1 MWPFY
6 ENPESKAMHALKNT
20 DPEIYAL
27 LGLELR
33 RQIRGL
39 ELIASE
45 NYVSEAVLEAV
56 GSVMTNKY
64 AEGYPGK
71 RYYGGCEY
79 HDEVER
85 IAIKRAQELF
95 GAEHVNVQPHSGAS
109 ANLAVYMAAVN
120 VGDTVLAMRLDHGG
134 HLTHGAKV
142 NFSGKLFNIVSY
154 GVSAESG
161 YIDYDD
167 VERLA
172 IESKPKMIIAGASAY
187 ARTIDFERFAA
198 IAKKVGAKLFVDMA
212 HIAGLVAAGLHP
224 SPVPHADYVTTTT
237 HKTLRGPRGGI
248 ILCKGEYQ
256 KSIDSQVFP
265 MLQGGPL
272 MHVITG
278 KAVCFKE
285 AMSPAFK
292 DYQSQVIKN
301 ARVLGES
308 LVANGFNLVS
318 GGTDNHLV
326 LVDLRAKGISGHD
339 AEKALG
345 LADIVVNKNKIPFDP
360 APAQVTSGMRLG
372 TAALT
377 TRGMREVEM
386 VTIAGMLARVMENAG
401 SEAVISDVRAQVEAL
416 TDRFPLYES
425 LLSDYGI

>member
-1 MWPFY
+1 ML
-6 ENPESKAMHALKNT
+6 ALKET
-20 DPEIYAL
+20 DPEIFNL

-64 AEGYPGK
+64 AEGYPGR

-85 IAIKRAQELF
+85 LAISRAQDLF
-95 GAEHVNVQPHSGAS
+95 GAEHANVQPHSGAS

-120 VGDTVLAMRLDHGG
+120 LGDTVLAMSLDHGG

-161 YIDYDD
+161 YIDYNE

-172 IESKPKMIIAGASAY
+172 LETKPKLVIAGASAY
-187 ARTIDFERFAA
+187 ARTLDFERFAA
-198 IAKKVGAKLFVDMA
+198 IAKKVGARLFVDMA
-212 HIAGLVAAGLHP
+212 HIAGLVAAGIHP
-224 SPVPHADYVTTTT
+224 SPVPYADYVTTTT

-248 ILCKGEYQ
+248 ILCKGEY
-256 KSIDSQVFP
+256 KKIIDSQVFP

-278 KAVCFKE
+278 KAVCLKE
-285 AMSPAFK
+285 AMAPAFK
-292 DYQSQVIKN
+292 DYQRQVVVN

-308 LVANGFNLVS
+308 LVKNGFNLVS

-377 TRGMREVEM
+377 TRGMREEQMRAV
-386 VTIAGMLARVMENAG
+386 GDMLAKVMQNLGNQE
-401 SEAVISDVRAQVEAL
+401 VIMHVRSQVEAL
-416 TDRFPLYES
+416 TDRFPLYTNLRAS
-425 LLSDYGI
+425 YGI

>member
-1 MWPFY
+1 MR
-6 ENPESKAMHALKNT
+6 ALRET
-20 DPEIYAL
+20 DPEIFGL
-27 LGLELR
+27 LGLELK

-64 AEGYPGK
+64 AEGYPGR

-79 HDEVER
+79 HDEVESL
-85 IAIKRAQELF
+85 AIRRAQELF
-95 GAEHVNVQPHSGAS
+95 GAEHANVQPHSGAS

-161 YIDYDD
+161 FIDYEE

-172 IESKPKMIIAGASAY
+172 VESKPKLVIAGASAY

-198 IAKKVGAKLFVDMA
+198 IAKKVDARLFVDMA
-212 HIAGLVAAGLHP
+212 HIAGLVAAGVHP
-224 SPVPHADYVTTTT
+224 SPVPFADYVTTTT
-237 HKTLRGPRGGI
+237 HKTLRGPRGGL
-248 ILCKGEYQ
+248 ILCKAEH
-256 KSIDSQVFP
+256 KKAVDSQVFP
-265 MLQGGPL
+265 LLQGGPL
-272 MHVITG
+272 MHVIAG
-278 KAVCFKE
+278 KAVCLKE
-285 AMSPAFK
+285 AMLPSFK
-292 DYQSQVIKN
+292 TYQRQVVAN
-301 ARVLGES
+301 AKALGEE
-308 LVANGFNLVS
+308 LLKHGFNLVS

-326 LVDLRAKGISGHD
+326 LVDLRHKGISGHD

-377 TRGMREVEM
+377 SRGMGENEMRAVATMIAQVVEK
-386 VTIAGMLARVMENAG
+386 ANDEG
-401 SEAVISDVRAQVEAL
+401 VISQVRGQVEAL
-416 TDRFPLYES
+416 TDRFPLYAN
-425 LLSDYGI
+425 LKPAYGI